1 MANIPIYPGS
11 SSFSTGSTPFGFY
24 DSDLAFQTDA
34 DRFTTFAARRLGF
47 PIVDVEL
54 QDKNF
59 YAAFEEAV
67 TIYGNEVYA
76 YKVRQDYLSLEGA
89 TISSD
94 IPNVNGSS
102 SLAFSAIT
110 PNMGVIIKLSEQYG
124 TEAGTGGNVD
134 WHTGSIAL
142 TASQQDYD
150 LGKWAVDE
158 LGVSGSDLEIKRVF
172 YESPPA
178 IVKFFDPY
186 VGTGEGV
193 MNLMDSF
200 GWGNYSPA
208 INFVLMPINYDLQ
221 VIQQIELNDQI
232 RRSNYSFEIQNNK
245 LRLFPIPTANSLGE
259 MDRLYFQYLLKSERL
274 ANSINGNSGSIS
286 NVSNVPYANPIYTEI
301 NSVGRSW
308 IFEYALAL
316 CKEMLGYVRG
326 KYTTVPIPGADVTMN
341 QQDLLSSATADKTA
355 LIDRLRAYL
364 DETSREKLLER
375 RSLETDYRKKE
386 LAEVPFPIYIG

>member
-11 SSFSTGSTPFGFY
+11 SSFTTGDTPFGFY
-24 DSDLAFQTDA
+24 DNDAAFQTDA
-34 DRFTTFAARRLGF
+34 DRFATFAARRLGF

-54 QDKNF
+54 QDIQF

-94 IPNVNGSS
+94 VPNVNGSS

-142 TASQQDYD
+142 TASKQDYD
-150 LGKWAVDE
+150 LGAWAVSE

-172 YESPPA
+172 YEAPPA

-232 RRSNYSFEIQNNK
+232 RRSNFSFEIQNNK
-245 LRLFPIPTANSLGE
+245 LRLFPIPTAESLTE
-259 MDRLYFQYLLKSERL
+259 MPNLYFQYLLKSERL
-274 ANSINGNSGSIS
+274 ANSITGDSGSIS
-286 NVSNVPYANPIYTEI
+286 NVSNVPYANPIYTQI

-316 CKEMLGYVRG
+316 TKEMLGYVRG
-326 KYTTVPIPGADVTMN
+326 KYSTVPIPGADVTMN
-341 QQDLLSSATADKTA
+341 QSDLLSSATADKTA

-375 RSLETDYRKKE
+375 RSLETDYRQKE
-386 LAEVPFPIYIG
+386 LQQVPFPIYIG

>member
-11 SSFSTGSTPFGFY
+11 SSFTAGDTPFGFY
-24 DSDLAFQTDA
+24 DSDAAFQTDA
-34 DRFTTFAARRLGF
+34 DRFSTFAARRLGY

-54 QDKNF
+54 QDLNF

-67 TIYGNEVYA
+67 TVYGNEIYA
-76 YKVRQDYLSLEGA
+76 YQIRQNYLSLEGA
-89 TISSD
+89 NISND
-94 IPNVNGSS
+94 VPAVNGSS
-102 SLAFSAIT
+102 SLAFSQVT

-124 TEAGTGGNVD
+124 TEAGTGGNTD

-150 LGKWAVDE
+150 LGQWAVDE

-172 YESPPA
+172 YEAPPA

-200 GWGNYSPA
+200 GWGNYAPA
-208 INFVLMPINYDLQ
+208 MNFVLMPINYDLQ

-232 RRSNYSFEIQNNK
+232 RRSNFSFEIQNNK
-245 LRLFPIPTANSLGE
+245 LRLFPIPTVESLTE
-259 MDRLYFQYLLKSERL
+259 MPNLYFQYLLKSERL
-274 ANSINGNSGSIS
+274 ANSITGDSGSIS
-286 NVSNVPYANPIYTEI
+286 NVSNVPYANPVYTQI

-308 IFEYALAL
+308 IFEFALAL

-326 KYTTVPIPGADVTMN
+326 KYDTVPIPGDTVSLN
-341 QQDLLSSATADKTA
+341 QGDLISAATAEKEA